1 MSESKEELLEFAL
14 SLARRAAEVI
24 KPHYRQV
31 SVALKPDGTEVT
43 VADKTAEAAMREMIA
58 ERYPHHGVLGEEY
71 GDTPGRSPRRW
82 ILDPLDGT
90 AWFTIGAPLFGTLIA
105 LADEDEPFLGVIS
118 FPVLGETVY
127 AVRGMGCWFQ
137 VAGESA
143 TRVQALPPAPLAEA
157 VASASGAH
165 ATEID
170 PHQGRPAWKLP
181 ALIRGVRKFKFCAD
195 CFQHALVARGRL
207 HLALDTVM
215 APWDIAALVP
225 CVEEAGGVV
234 SSLTG
239 ERAKVIHGGSLLTS
253 CHPSVHEAALAVLR
267 A

>member
-24 KPHYRQV
+24 RPHYRQV
-31 SVALKPDGTEVT
+31 SVAIKPDGTEVT
-43 VADKTAEAAMREMIA
+43 IADKTAEAAMREMIA
-58 ERYPHHGVLGEEY
+58 ERYPHHGILGEEM

-105 LADEDEPFLGVIS
+105 LAEEDEPFLGVIS

-127 AVRGMGCWFQ
+127 AVRGLGCWFQ
-137 VAGESA
+137 VAGEPA
-143 TRVQALPPAPLAEA
+143 TRVQAMAPVPLAEA

-165 ATEID
+165 ATEIQ
-170 PHQGRPAWKLP
+170 PYPGHPEWKLGP
-181 ALIRGVRKFKFCAD
+181 LIRGVRKFKFCAD

-225 CVEEAGGVV
+225 CVEEAGGVA
-234 SSLTG
+234 SNLAG
-239 ERAKVIHGGSLLTS
+239 QRAGVIRGGSLLTS
-253 CHPSVHEAALAVLR
+253 CHPSVHEAALKVLGG
-267 A
+267 